1 MSYGEWLGAPR
12 KRKYFEGERLIIRE
26 IPSKT
31 GLIVAFTDE
40 IYTVK
45 NSAHICK
52 PLDEKYSLKYTLSLL
67 NSRLMGFYFKN
78 KFSEFDDIFP
88 KAKIGQCKQLP
99 IKIISFENQQP
110 FIEKADQMLSLN
122 KELQEISDK
131 FQRNLQREFS
141 LEMLSKKLQNWYELS
156 FAEFLKELAKAKVNL
171 TLSQKAEW
179 EDYFLQEQKKALE
192 CQSRV
197 NTTDKEIDQM
207 VYELY
212 GLTEEEIAIVER
224 N

>member
-1 MSYGEWLGAPR
+1 
-12 KRKYFEGERLIIRE
+12 
-26 IPSKT
+26 
-31 GLIVAFTDE
+31 
-40 IYTVK
+40 
-45 NSAHICK
+45 
-52 PLDEKYSLKYTLSLL
+52 
-67 NSRLMGFYFKN
+67 MGFYFKN

-122 KELQEISDK
+122 KELQELSAK

-141 LEMLSKKLQNWYELS
+141 LETLSKKLQNWYELS
-156 FAEFLKELAKAKVNL
+156 FAEFLKELAKAKLNL

-179 EDYFLQEQKKALE
+179 EDYFLAEQQKAVSIKSKID
-192 CQSRV
+192 Q
-197 NTTDKEIDQM
+197 TDKEIDQM
-207 VYELY
+207 VYNLY
-212 GLTEEEIAIVER
+212 GLTKEEIEIVES

>member
-1 MSYGEWLGAPR
+1 
-12 KRKYFEGERLIIRE
+12 
-26 IPSKT
+26 
-31 GLIVAFTDE
+31 
-40 IYTVK
+40 
-45 NSAHICK
+45 
-52 PLDEKYSLKYTLSLL
+52 
-67 NSRLMGFYFKN
+67 MGFYFKN

-156 FAEFLKELAKAKVNL
+156 FADFLKELAKAKANL

-179 EDYFLQEQKKALE
+179 EDYFLAEQQQAISIKS
-192 CQSRV
+192 QIDQ
-197 NTTDKEIDQM
+197 TDKEIDQM

-212 GLTEEEIAIVER
+212 GLTGEEIEIVE
-224 N
+224 NS